1 MAFWDIFSGNSG
13 RDTAIWGAG
22 NQQAGLDKQLGY
34 VNTGQTAANKAINQG
49 TQYSLSALR
58 QGANQGREDITRD
71 FGAGQT
77 ALAGSR
83 DSAIDAYNRNPALL
97 QGAADRSD
105 AYYAPLGEE
114 ANRGF
119 SAYGDVAGIN
129 GAAGQDRA
137 RSNFR
142 AGPGYQFMV
151 DEGVNAAARAANA
164 TGMGASGNTM
174 DAVTR
179 LGANMA
185 DQEFD
190 DYVARLNPYLTLA
203 PNIAGARA
211 GIQTQLGQDLAA
223 NNVGIA
229 GVHTGYGKD
238 SAALYGQQG
247 TSLAALA
254 TGLGTNISNV
264 RQAQGTNLANIA
276 TNAAT
281 NRSNVAGA
289 NTTALTNLGTAGMGA
304 GQQANANTCNAGM
317 QVANLAA
324 DTAGKFKNPFA

>member
-1 MAFWDIFSGNSG
+1 MAFWDIFSGTAG
-13 RDTAIWGAG
+13 RNAAIWGAG
-22 NQQAGLDKQLGY
+22 NEQAGETRQLGQID
-34 VNTGQTAANKAINQG
+34 TGQTTATNAINRG
-49 TQYSLSALR
+49 ADLSLSALDTGYTTGR
-58 QGANQGREDITRD
+58 NDINTHFDAGRAVLGQGLENSVGT
-71 FGAGQT
+71 
-77 ALAGSR
+77 
-83 DSAIDAYNRNPALL
+83 YNRNPAIL

-105 AYYAPLGEE
+105 AFYAPLGAE
-114 ANRGF
+114 ANRGY
-119 SAYGDVAGIN
+119 SAYGDAAGIN

-179 LGANMA
+179 LGTNMA

-203 PNIAGARA
+203 PNIAGSRA

-223 NNVGIA
+223 NNAAIA
-229 GVHTGYGKD
+229 GLYTGYGKD
-238 SAALYGQQG
+238 AAGLLAQEG
-247 TSLAALA
+247 TSLASLA
-254 TGLGTNISNV
+254 SGHGSNV
-264 RQAQGTNLANIA
+264 ANIRTGQAGNLSNIA
-276 TNAAT
+276 TNAGAS
-281 NRSNVAGA
+281 RSNIIGGT
-289 NTTALTNLGTAGMGA
+289 NDSLTSLGTSGMVA
-304 GQQANANTCNAGM
+304 GQQGNANAWNAGM